1 MINAYSPYDTEK
13 NFVLNC
19 NLSKNLMTVWFT
31 EKQYEPIRKLRR
43 IHAPV
48 NIISC
53 FDKFAPCIST
63 QMRLSVYVCMT
74 ACHTFQC
81 QAVVWCNAGLFIL
94 IGTLR
99 KQTVKF
105 LSKYGGLHSSKCIW
119 KYSPQNCVY
128 FVSASMH
135 LMTWWPTAH
144 IFSYHWN
151 RILIIMSG
159 VADCHGAD
167 LRHHW
172 CAPEAVLMM
181 TCDVPSFGA
190 FFT

>member
-1 MINAYSPYDTEK
+1 
-13 NFVLNC
+13 
-19 NLSKNLMTVWFT
+19 
-31 EKQYEPIRKLRR
+31 
-43 IHAPV
+43 
-48 NIISC
+48 
-53 FDKFAPCIST
+53 
-63 QMRLSVYVCMT
+63 MT

-135 LMTWWPTAH
+135 LMTWWPRAH

-172 CAPEAVLMM
+172 WHRRLSLWWPGMFPVSARFLHRSHGSWSSLCLHIWLVIMDVWCKRRVYMYACCALYV
-181 TCDVPSFGA
+181 CSIA
-190 FFT
+190 FTFYIRILNLNQVTASTILS